1 MRLGVDFGTTRIVVS
16 AVDRGNYP
24 IVAFDAAEGEAY
36 EWFPSLAAV
45 RGEEVLYGWRAWSAQ
60 EDPEATIIRSLKRY
74 LPEAGPQTLI
84 QIGESRV
91 PMLDLLSGLC
101 GELRRALLE
110 TSSLGAAGDEPLQ
123 VMLGVPANANGN
135 QRFLTVEAFRRA
147 GFEVAGLLN
156 EPSAASIEYGHGAR
170 GKREAR
176 GRDLILV
183 YDLGGGTFDASLV
196 EVDDN
201 RHEVLASE
209 GIPVLG
215 GDDFDELLA
224 SLALGAAGVAESDL
238 SQAEWFLLLEECRRK
253 KEALHPNTKRIT
265 IELEQLRDGWA
276 TVAVPVAEFYD
287 RCQPLVDETIHAA
300 RDLLSGHQGAVE
312 AVYVAGG
319 ASELPLVS
327 RALREEFGRRVRRS
341 PYTRSATAIGLA
353 IQADTQAGYLLRE
366 RFTRNFGVWRE
377 ADSGQNVVFDP
388 LFVKGTPLPVAGAP
402 PDTVSRRY
410 HAVHNVGHFRYL
422 ECSHT
427 TPDGRP
433 AGEVML
439 WDEILF
445 PFDRALQA
453 RDDLAGVE
461 VVRRDGDERPEI
473 EEAYSVDSGGAVTV
487 TISNRTA
494 NYRRSYR
501 LGRWAVPAEPL
512 VPGKK
517 RRKRRA
523 ATA

>member
-24 IVAFDAAEGEAY
+24 IVSFDTAEGEAY
-36 EWFPSLAAV
+36 EWFPSLAAITAS
-45 RGEEVLYGWRAWSAQ
+45 GFSFGWKAWAAQ
-60 EDPEATIIRSLKRY
+60 KDPGATVVRSLKRY
-74 LPEAGPQTLI
+74 LPDAGPQTQL

-91 PMLDLLSGLC
+91 SMLDLLSGLC
-101 GELRRALLE
+101 GELHAALRE
-110 TSSLGAAGDEPLQ
+110 ASSLGVAAGESLQ

-147 GFEVAGLLN
+147 GFDVVGLLN
-156 EPSAASIEYGHGAR
+156 EPSAASIEYGHGVRA
-170 GKREAR
+170 KQETR

-196 EVDDN
+196 EMDDN

-209 GIPVLG
+209 GIPALG

-224 SLALGAAGVAESDL
+224 SMALAAANVPESEL
-238 SQAEWFLLLEECRRK
+238 TQAEWFLLLEECRQK
-253 KEALHPNTKRIT
+253 KEALHPNTRRIT
-265 IELEQLRDGWA
+265 VELDQLRESWSS
-276 TVAVPVAEFYD
+276 VPVPIAEYYA
-287 RCQPLVDETIHAA
+287 RCQPLVDETVHAMK
-300 RDLLSGHQGAVE
+300 DLLTGREGSVE

-327 RALREEFGRRVRRS
+327 RSLREEFGRRVRRS

-377 ADSGQNVVFDP
+377 ADYGNNVVFDP
-388 LFVKGTPLPVAGAP
+388 LFVKGTPLPVAGEP
-402 PDTVSRRY
+402 PHAVSRRY
-410 HAVHNVGHFRYL
+410 MAVHNVGHFRYL

-427 TPDGRP
+427 TEDGRP
-433 AGEVML
+433 AGEVMI
-439 WDEILF
+439 WDEIRF
-445 PFDRALQA
+445 PFDPGLQGHP
-453 RDDLAGVE
+453 DLSGVGVLRTEGSEPQE
-461 VVRRDGDERPEI
+461 V
-473 EEAYSVDSGGAVTV
+473 EESYSVDSGGAVTV
-487 TISNRTA
+487 TISNLSA
-494 NYRRSYR
+494 GYQRSYR
-501 LGRWAVPAEPL
+501 LGRWSVPAEPL

-517 RRKRRA
+517 KRLRRSAKA
-523 ATA
+523 